1 MKAFSFLFGA
11 LFLATGSIA
20 SASNHKT
27 GAKKTKQDTTQV
39 VSLSSLSQN
48 WIEFQDTPAEKRQ
61 KEITKINYTHQAT
74 AMIARSLEEQ
84 ASN

>member
-1 MKAFSFLFGA
+1 MKAVSFIFGI

-20 SASNHKT
+20 SASNDKT
-27 GAKKTKQDTTQV
+27 DVKKSKQDTTTV

-48 WIEFQDTPAEKRQ
+48 WIELQKAPVEKKQ
-61 KEITKINYTHQAT
+61 KEITKVNYTHQAT
-74 AMIARSLEEQ
+74 AMIARSLKEQ